1 MIAAV
6 LAVLKAGGAYLPLD
20 PKYPAARIAFMIED
34 ARAPVILSE
43 RALAS
48 EIAAADA
55 RIILF
60 DADDVPNPRP
70 DAPSVPT
77 SLEHLAY
84 VIYTSGSTGRPKGV
98 AMPRRPLANLL
109 QWQNG
114 RSNLPRGAGTLQF
127 ASLSFDVSFQE
138 IFSTLTGGGTLH
150 LLSEDERIDPDAVWD
165 RIEHGSIRR
174 AFMPFPALQQL
185 AQAVTRR
192 TRVASCLRE
201 VITAGEQLKI
211 TPAIVRFAERVGFDL
226 YNQYGPTE
234 SHVVTEFKLEGAPS
248 TWPGLPPIGKPI
260 ANASI
265 HILDTKRQPVPIGVA
280 GEIHIGGVPLARG
293 YLNRPDMTAA
303 RFLTGFASAADERLY
318 QTGDRGRY
326 RNDGTVE
333 FLGRADT
340 QLKIR
345 GFRVE
350 PEEIERTLQRHPAVR
365 AAAAVA
371 GTDGAGG
378 LRLIAYVEWH
388 PDQKADMQELRRH
401 LQAWLP
407 DHMIPTLIAVVE
419 KIPLTPSGKLDRKA
433 LPDAGSLSVDRNA
446 PFAPPRTPVEQTLVN
461 IWQELLQVERVGI
474 HDNFFEL
481 GGHSLLATR
490 VMSRIRGEF
499 DVELP
504 VRQIF
509 ETPTIGELAVS
520 IVHWLVEQDEDM
532 EAVLSEIENSPPL

>member
-1 MIAAV
+1 
-6 LAVLKAGGAYLPLD
+6 
-20 PKYPAARIAFMIED
+20 
-34 ARAPVILSE
+34 
-43 RALAS
+43 
-48 EIAAADA
+48 
-55 RIILF
+55 
-60 DADDVPNPRP
+60 
-70 DAPSVPT
+70 
-77 SLEHLAY
+77 
-84 VIYTSGSTGRPKGV
+84 
-98 AMPRRPLANLL
+98 
-109 QWQNG
+109 
-114 RSNLPRGAGTLQF
+114 
-127 ASLSFDVSFQE
+127 LSFDVSFQE